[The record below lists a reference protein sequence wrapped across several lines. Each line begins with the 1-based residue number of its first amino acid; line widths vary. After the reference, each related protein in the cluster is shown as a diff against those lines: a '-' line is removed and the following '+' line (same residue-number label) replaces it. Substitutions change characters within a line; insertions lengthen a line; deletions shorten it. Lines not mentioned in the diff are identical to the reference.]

1 MSLIVLFGA
10 VATIALGVLFM
21 GGQWMQRAVIANL
34 FGLAFAAGAAL
45 AVGLLNAVSGWVW
58 SSWALPWML
67 GSSFLALM
75 DMGYRYLGIRSK
87 RARPVAP
94 ADESSGA
101 FKNHWLTPTR
111 GASLIVFPAWILAGL
126 LAVVFAVLSVRDLL
140 WQST

>member
-10 VATIALGVLFM
+10 VATIDLGILIM

-34 FGLAFAAGAAL
+34 FGLAFGAGAAL

-75 DMGYRYLGIRSK
+75 DMGYRYLGIRPK
-87 RARPVAP
+87 QARPVDQANEP
-94 ADESSGA
+94 SGA
-101 FKNHWLTPTR
+101 LQE
-111 GASLIVFPAWILAGL
+111 L
-126 LAVVFAVLSVRDLL
+126 LAHARSRRLCDNFFPHGY
-140 WQST
+140 WQV